1 MDNNIKIIKALRL
14 FNEKAEKL
22 SRLSFIHKVIHPD
35 SGVTIS
41 SQRRN
46 DGFYEQNHERRSP
59 EEESIDAFVLTFRF
73 FIQDNEQISF
83 RNMDKYYTKAPI
95 EEGLKTRFAEVRKDI
110 NEFLDR
116 SAEINFIYN
125 NELLTNRRIMETFIY
140 GGMSHAN
147 EAKKELY
154 DEWMKIPFTKVVL
167 EYEFTNIIAMI
178 FKTILYIKTLNE
190 QSLQHLTV

>member
-1 MDNNIKIIKALRL
+1 
-14 FNEKAEKL
+14 
-22 SRLSFIHKVIHPD
+22 
-35 SGVTIS
+35 
-41 SQRRN
+41 
-46 DGFYEQNHERRSP
+46 
-59 EEESIDAFVLTFRF
+59 
-73 FIQDNEQISF
+73 
-83 RNMDKYYTKAPI
+83 MDKYYTKAPI

>member
-46 DGFYEQNHERRSP
+46 DGFYEQNHERRGP

-154 DEWMKIPFTKVVL
+154 DEWMKISFTKVVL